1 MPRRRFIF
9 DAPDRF
15 VAEAIGEP
23 GHRAF
28 YLQAAQGRR
37 IVTVAIEKAQ
47 VAVLAER
54 LSDLISEVER
64 RGVALTGGTDS
75 TVTKGLDEPIVEAFR
90 VGAMTLTWDG
100 QREALVVEAREIAD
114 EDEDADDDEE
124 SDDDAAAD
132 DDDDGPDL
140 LRVQLSAPAARGF
153 IARAAEVVSAGRL
166 PCPFCGQPLNPEG
179 HLCPRKNGYMH

>member
-15 VAEAIGEP
+15 VTEAIGEP
-23 GHRAF
+23 GRRTF

-37 IVTVAIEKAQ
+37 VCTVAIEKAQ

-54 LSDLISEVER
+54 LGLLMAEVER
-64 RGVALTGGTDS
+64 RGVELPSGAGT
-75 TVTKGLDEPIVEAFR
+75 TVTKGLDEPVIEAFR

-100 QREALVVEAREIAD
+100 QREALVVEAREATDDDGDDDRD
-114 EDEDADDDEE
+114 EDDEDAANDETG
-124 SDDDAAAD
+124 
-132 DDDDGPDL
+132 DGPDL

-153 IARAAEVVSAGRL
+153 IARATEVVQAGRP
-166 PCPFCGQPLNPEG
+166 PCPLCGQPLGPEG

>member
-15 VAEAIGEP
+15 AAEAIGEP
-23 GHRAF
+23 GHRTF

-37 IVTVAIEKAQ
+37 VCTVALEKAQ

-54 LSDLISEVER
+54 LSQLLAEVER
-64 RGVALTGGTDS
+64 RGVELPDGTAT
-75 TVTKGLDEPIVEAFR
+75 TVTTGLDEPVIEAFR

-100 QREALVVEAREIAD
+100 QREALVVEAREVTD
-114 EDEDADDDEE
+114 DVDDDEPE
-124 SDDDAAAD
+124 D
-132 DDDDGPDL
+132 DDDTSEDGPDL

-153 IARAAEVVSAGRL
+153 VAHAAEVVAAGRP
-166 PCPFCGQPLNPEG
+166 PCPLCGQPLNPEG

>member
-23 GHRAF
+23 GHRTF

-37 IVTVAIEKAQ
+37 VCTVAIEKAQ

-54 LSDLISEVER
+54 LSLLMAEVER
-64 RGVALTGGTDS
+64 RGVQLPAGADA
-75 TVTKGLDEPIVEAFR
+75 TVTKGLDEPVIEAFR

-100 QREALVVEAREIAD
+100 QREALVVEAREVT
-114 EDEDADDDEE
+114 DDD
-124 SDDDAAAD
+124 DDDDTED
-132 DDDDGPDL
+132 DDDSDDGPDL

-153 IARAAEVVSAGRL
+153 IARATEVVQAGRL
-166 PCPFCGQPLNPEG
+166 PCPLCGQPLNPEG

>member
-1 MPRRRFIF
+1 MSRRRFIF

-23 GHRAF
+23 GHRTF

-37 IVTVAIEKAQ
+37 VCTVAIEKAQ

-54 LSDLISEVER
+54 LGLLIAEVER
-64 RGVALTGGTDS
+64 RGVELPPGTAS
-75 TVTKGLDEPIVEAFR
+75 TVTRGLDEPVIEAFR

-100 QREALVVEAREIAD
+100 QREALVVEAREVTDDDD
-114 EDEDADDDEE
+114 EDEE
-124 SDDDAAAD
+124 SDED
-132 DDDDGPDL
+132 DDQREDGPDL

-153 IARAAEVVSAGRL
+153 IARATEVVQAGRL
-166 PCPFCGQPLNPEG
+166 PCPLCGQPLNPEG

>member
-23 GHRAF
+23 GQRTF

-37 IVTVAIEKAQ
+37 VCTVALEKAQ

-54 LSDLISEVER
+54 LSLLIAEVER
-64 RGVALTGGTDS
+64 RGVMLPEGADS
-75 TVTKGLDEPIVEAFR
+75 TVTQGLDEPVIEAFR

-100 QREALVVEAREIAD
+100 DREALVVEAREVTDEDDD
-114 EDEDADDDEE
+114 EDEDDEE
-124 SDDDAAAD
+124 RE
-132 DDDDGPDL
+132 DGPDL

-153 IARAAEVVSAGRL
+153 IARATEVVQAGRL
-166 PCPFCGQPLNPEG
+166 PCPLCGQPLNPEG

>member
-23 GHRAF
+23 GQRTF

-37 IVTVAIEKAQ
+37 IVTVALEKAQ
-47 VAVLAER
+47 VAALAER
-54 LSDLISEVER
+54 LSDLIDELER
-64 RGVALTGGTDS
+64 RGVELPAGTDL
-75 TVTKGLDEPIVEAFR
+75 TVTRGLDEPVIEAFR

-100 QREALVVEAREIAD
+100 QKESLVVEAREATVDDLDD
-114 EDEDADDDEE
+114 EDEAEGE
-124 SDDDAAAD
+124 DDDASA
-132 DDDDGPDL
+132 DGPDM

-166 PCPFCGQPLNPEG
+166 PCPLCGMPLNPEG
-179 HLCPRKNGYMH
+179 HICPRKNGYMH